1 MAALSTSTVVTS
13 GLTDTLAAVA
23 ASDTFTN
30 NGSQWIEVANASGGS
45 INVTISA
52 GTYKT
57 EDIADR
63 VVAVANG
70 ARKKIGPFPVDI
82 FGTTVTVVC
91 SATTSVTIGV
101 FQLS

>member
-1 MAALSTSTVVTS
+1 MAALTIATVTPAGVV
-13 GLTDTLAAVA
+13 DTLAAVA
-23 ASDTFTN
+23 VSDTFAN
-30 NGSQWIEVANASGGS
+30 NGSQWIEVANASGSS
-45 INVTISA
+45 INVTIAA
-52 GTYKT
+52 GSYKT

-82 FGTTVTVVC
+82 FGATVTVTC

-101 FQLS
+101 FQL